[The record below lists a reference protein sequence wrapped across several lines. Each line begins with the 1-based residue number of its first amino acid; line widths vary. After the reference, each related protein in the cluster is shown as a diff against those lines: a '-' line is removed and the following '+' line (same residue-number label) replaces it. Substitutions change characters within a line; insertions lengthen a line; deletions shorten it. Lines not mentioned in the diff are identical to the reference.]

1 MKDQQ
6 MNTREIRMQH
16 YIEMEN
22 LERDEYDKGRINDNE
37 LDYDFLHKREHYKP
51 LGQRF
56 RPFFLMPMYA
66 SRRDW

>member
-1 MKDQQ
+1 MAKRRRFNEAIRLETLTKDQK

-37 LDYDFLHKREHYKP
+37 LNYDFLHERVHYKP
-51 LGQRF
+51 LG
-56 RPFFLMPMYA
+56 
-66 SRRDW
+66 